1 MSLVLPVTVANKPKY
16 FSPPGRGRKGLNTRA
31 SYTSR
36 EVINMARGR
45 PPVCPYCSNAGSV
58 INKGFRKTKTMGKRR
73 IKLCKACG
81 RKFTPKNQ
89 KSVELTEEKVVEA
102 NAEPDKASVAGVVTE
117 SNETAESDKAAKP
130 GEEPKPLLNAL
141 DEEWTS

>member
-1 MSLVLPVTVANKPKY
+1 M
-16 FSPPGRGRKGLNTRA
+16 
-31 SYTSR
+31 SR
-36 EVINMARGR
+36 EVINMPRGR
-45 PPVCPYCSNAGSV
+45 PAICPYCDGSS

-89 KSVELTEEKVVEA
+89 KPVESTEEKVVEA
-102 NAEPDKASVAGVVTE
+102 NTESDEATAAGVVAEPDE
-117 SNETAESDKAAKP
+117 IAESDKAAVEP
-130 GEEPKPLLNAL
+130 AEEPKPLLNAL